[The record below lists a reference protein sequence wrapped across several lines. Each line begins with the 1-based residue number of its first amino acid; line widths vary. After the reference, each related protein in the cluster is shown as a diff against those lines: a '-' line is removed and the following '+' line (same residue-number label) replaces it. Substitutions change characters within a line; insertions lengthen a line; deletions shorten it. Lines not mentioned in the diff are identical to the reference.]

1 MMGRNSTYGIKVHWF
16 HILVALADED
26 RHGNG
31 IVREVLKRT
40 DGQLRIWPVML
51 YRCLDEMMDGGLV
64 SELTDSEERPPHE
77 SERRRY
83 FRITK
88 KGLAVLAEETDRL
101 SELVNVARSKFVPS
115 GASSK

>member
-1 MMGRNSTYGIKVHWF
+1 MGRNSTHGIKVHWF

-31 IVREVLKRT
+31 IVREVLERT

-51 YRCLDEMMDGGLV
+51 YRCLDEMMNDGLV
-64 SELTDSEERPPHE
+64 LELTDSEQRPPNE

-83 FRITK
+83 FRITD
-88 KGLAVLAEETDRL
+88 KGLGVLAEETDRL
-101 SELVNVARSKFVPS
+101 SELVSLARAKMVPS
-115 GASSK
+115 RAISK

>member
-1 MMGRNSTYGIKVHWF
+1 MGRNSTHGIKVQWF

-31 IVREVLKRT
+31 IVREVLERT

-64 SELTDSEERPPHE
+64 SELTDSLERPPQE

-83 FRITK
+83 FRITE
-88 KGLAVLAEETDRL
+88 KGLDVLAEETDRL
-101 SELVNVARSKFVPS
+101 SALVNVARSKMVPNR
-115 GASSK
+115 ALSK

>member
-1 MMGRNSTYGIKVHWF
+1 MGRSSTHGLKVHWF

-31 IVREVLKRT
+31 IVREVLERT
-40 DGQLRIWPVML
+40 GGQLKIWPVML
-51 YRCLDEMMDGGLV
+51 YRCLDEMMEGGLIV
-64 SELTDSEERPPHE
+64 ELTELEDRPPRE

-88 KGLAVLAEETDRL
+88 EGLGVLAEETERL
-101 SELVNVARSKFVPS
+101 SALVDVARSKLEPS
-115 GASSK
+115 GAASK

>member
-1 MMGRNSTYGIKVHWF
+1 MGRRSTHGIKVQWF

-31 IVREVLKRT
+31 IVREVMERT

-51 YRCLDEMMDGGLV
+51 YRCLDEMMDDGLV
-64 SELTDSEERPPHE
+64 SELTDSTERPQQE

-83 FRITK
+83 FRITE
-88 KGLAVLAEETDRL
+88 KGLGVLAKETERL
-101 SELVNVARSKFVPS
+101 SELVDVARSKMVPS
-115 GASSK
+115 RAVSK

>member
-1 MMGRNSTYGIKVHWF
+1 MGRRSTHGIKIHWF

-31 IVREVLKRT
+31 IVREVLERT

-51 YRCLDEMMDGGLV
+51 YRCLDEMMDDGLV
-64 SELTDSEERPPHE
+64 SELTDSLERPPDE

-83 FRITK
+83 FRITEE
-88 KGLAVLAEETDRL
+88 GLGVLAKETDRL
-101 SELVNVARSKFVPS
+101 SELVKVARSKMVPNR
-115 GASSK
+115 ALSK

>member
-1 MMGRNSTYGIKVHWF
+1 MGRSSTHGIKVQWF

-31 IVREVLKRT
+31 IVREVLERT

-64 SELTDSEERPPHE
+64 SELTDSLERPPQK

-83 FRITK
+83 FRITE
-88 KGLAVLAEETDRL
+88 KGLHVLEEETDRL
-101 SELVNVARSKFVPS
+101 SELVNVARSKMVPNR
-115 GASSK
+115 ALSK